1 MKPPAAPQR
10 VPRPEPLLCPA
21 NSTLVQQRQRE
32 WAKYHGAET
41 TITNSIGLILCLIP
55 PGEFTMGTSDAE
67 LNALSDLGVP
77 QYEIARSRDE
87 QPAHRVQLTKPFWI
101 GQTEVTVSQFRRFVE
116 AEHFVTET
124 EQTAGYGL
132 VQNQWVLRSGFSWKE
147 VGEATLTDKHPAS
160 NITWNDAVAFCEW
173 LSRHESRE
181 TSQSVRYRLPTE
193 AEWEF
198 ACRAGT
204 ETPWFF
210 GSDARVA
217 RDYAIS
223 AGNSTRQLHPVGSR
237 LENPFHL
244 FDVLGNQAEWCQ
256 DWFASYG
263 SADGLVTDPTG
274 PLNGQE
280 RVQRGGNFG
289 DLPPRLRSPARQSRP
304 PSSPRDGSLRVVRE
318 VDTK

>member
-1 MKPPAAPQR
+1 MWLGSKP
-10 VPRPEPLLCPA
+10 PRPEPLPCPA

-32 WAKYHGAET
+32 WAKYLGAEP

-55 PGEFTMGTSDAE
+55 PGEFTMGTSEAE
-67 LNALSDLGVP
+67 SNALSDLGVP
-77 QYEIARSRDE
+77 QYEIAHSRNE
-87 QPAHRVQLTKPFWI
+87 RPARRVQLTKPFWI

-116 AEHFVTET
+116 AEHYVTET
-124 EQTAGYGL
+124 EQTAGYGF

-147 VGEATLTDKHPAS
+147 VGEASLSDKHPAS

-193 AEWEF
+193 GEWEF

-210 GSDARVA
+210 GSDATVA

-223 AGNSTRQLHPVGSR
+223 AGNSTRQLQPVGSR

-256 DWFASYG
+256 DWFAAYG

-289 DLPPRLRSPARQSRP
+289 DMPPRLRSAARQSRP

-318 VDTK
+318 MDR